1 MRAPRE
7 SNIQNAFFLAF
18 WSPSPIY
25 LYSSWL
31 SADLGRRQ
39 SKGEPLTDDSIT
51 RGTGNVFADLGLPDA
66 VDRQTKTRLALA
78 INRIIKVQ
86 RLKQVDAARLLGVPQ
101 PKVSAL
107 VNYRLDGFSAE
118 KLMAFIVA
126 LGRDVDIIVRPR
138 RDAAARLSVMEAA

>member
-1 MRAPRE
+1 M
-7 SNIQNAFFLAF
+7 
-18 WSPSPIY
+18 
-25 LYSSWL
+25 
-31 SADLGRRQ
+31 
-39 SKGEPLTDDSIT
+39 TDDSIT
-51 RGTGNVFADLGLPDA
+51 HGTGNVFADLGLPDA
-66 VDRQTKTRLALA
+66 ADRQTKTRLALA